1 MKTRSLNPKYDAAFF
16 AALDRSAVPV
26 SQAETLPP
34 DCYTDAEFFEFEKEA
49 LFNHEWLCV
58 GREEWLKQP
67 GDYFTTSIVGEPL
80 VITRNARREI
90 KAMSS
95 VCQHRA
101 MVVAE
106 GFGNARAL
114 LCPYHHWAYSLD
126 GELIAA
132 PAMDET
138 EGFEKK
144 DFCLPTMQVECWQG
158 FIFINFDHD
167 APPLAPR
174 LAALD
179 AVLAHFD
186 LANAEGPRP
195 EKPFHFPWNWKVM
208 FENNNDGYHANRL
221 HHGPLHDFVPSA
233 LATFPTDLPKDTAG
247 YYRFNGTLHPDAA
260 FNPTQKALFPI
271 FPKLT
276 DEERH
281 RMAFANLPP
290 TLSLV
295 LSCDSVIYM
304 ILRAD
309 SAGTHHLDQGV
320 LYAPGAMKDPLF
332 EKRVEMSMSAV
343 SDIIAQDLHVDEMV
357 QVGLQSRYAV
367 RGRYSWQE
375 RAQQE
380 LNAWLVPRYQTAY
393 ARLSETAEATAAA
406 TSIAQSKLADIAVTV
421 A

>member
-1 MKTRSLNPKYDAAFF
+1 MNKLRTPFFDDAFF
-16 AALDRSAVPV
+16 AALDRSSVAVGR
-26 SQAETLPP
+26 AETLPP
-34 DCYTDAEFFEFEKEA
+34 RCYTDPEFFEFEKEA

-58 GREEWLKQP
+58 GREDWIRNP
-67 GDYFTTSIVGEPL
+67 GDYFTTSIIGEPL

-101 MVVAE
+101 MLVAE

-132 PAMDET
+132 PAMEAT
-138 EGFEKK
+138 EGFDKK
-144 DFCLPTMQVECWQG
+144 HFCLPTMKVECWQG
-158 FIFINFDHD
+158 FIFINFD
-167 APPLAPR
+167 AEAAPLAPR
-174 LAALD
+174 LSALD
-179 AVLAHFD
+179 AVLANFD
-186 LANAEGPRP
+186 LANAEGLRP
-195 EKPFHFPWNWKVM
+195 DKPFHFPWNWKVM

-233 LATFPTDLPKDTAG
+233 LATFPDLPDDTAG
-247 YYRFNGTLHPDAA
+247 YYRFNGTTHPDAA
-260 FNPTQKALFPI
+260 FNPTQKSLFPI

-276 DEERH
+276 DEERN
-281 RMAFANLPP
+281 RMLFANLPP

-295 LSCDSVIYM
+295 VTVDSVIFM

-309 SAGTHHLDQGV
+309 TAGSHFIDQGT
-320 LYAPGAMKDPLF
+320 LYAPGSMKDPLF

-343 SDIIAQDLHVDEMV
+343 TDIIAQDLHVDEMV
-357 QVGLQSRYAV
+357 QTGLQSRYAV

-380 LNAWLVPRYQTAY
+380 LNAWLVPRYQAAY
-393 ARLSETAEATAAA
+393 RRMSVALAASTPARD
-406 TSIAQSKLADIAVTV
+406 KLAAIGVVV
-421 A
+421 AS